1 MQKQMETKLNIKK
14 MDPLKSGKSK
24 KLENKLKNEILSKD
38 KNKFVLL
45 SRILLA
51 SVKQTIAFEG
61 AVCLCQCVQAQIDTR
76 LVFHS
81 EVS

>member
-38 KNKFVLL
+38 KNKFEKK
-45 SRILLA
+45 ST
-51 SVKQTIAFEG
+51 SCTIF
-61 AVCLCQCVQAQIDTR
+61 
-76 LVFHS
+76 
-81 EVS
+81 